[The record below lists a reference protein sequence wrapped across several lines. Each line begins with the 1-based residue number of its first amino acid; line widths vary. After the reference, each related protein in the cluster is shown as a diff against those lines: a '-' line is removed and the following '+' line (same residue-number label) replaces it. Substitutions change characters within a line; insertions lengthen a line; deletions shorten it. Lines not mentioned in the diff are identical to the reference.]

1 MHFNDSIHMHTFSY
15 TGTAVGRWH
24 QTNKQRRV
32 VSVILCKVDRDGGFL
47 LFPHIV
53 NVNRT
58 NQGQDYKLKY
68 CVMKAPRLLQRSVSP
83 LSWNVPDAPADLTQH
98 YPFEKTRNQFVDFYI
113 DFFLNGHRGVS
124 ATIGALREMYVRC
137 NLH

>member
-1 MHFNDSIHMHTFSY
+1 M
-15 TGTAVGRWH
+15 
-24 QTNKQRRV
+24 
-32 VSVILCKVDRDGGFL
+32 SVILCKVDRDRDGGFL
-47 LFPHIV
+47 LFPHIL

-113 DFFLNGHRGVS
+113 DFFLNGHSGVS
-124 ATIGALREMYVRC
+124 ATIGALREMYVHC

>member
-1 MHFNDSIHMHTFSY
+1 M
-15 TGTAVGRWH
+15 
-24 QTNKQRRV
+24 
-32 VSVILCKVDRDGGFL
+32 SVILCKVDRDGGFL

-83 LSWNVPDAPADLTQH
+83 LSWNVPDVPADLTQH
-98 YPFEKTRNQFVDFYI
+98 YPFEKTRNQFVDFNI
-113 DFFLNGHRGVS
+113 DFF
-124 ATIGALREMYVRC
+124 
-137 NLH
+137 